1 LAKNPNTNTKGNL
14 RGRSKRAPSFAFKGA
29 SMSKKSRKNQQ
40 NNTPAPVQHFELRTI
55 KPLTVNQQKTFDAY
69 NQGHNLMLHGS
80 PGTGKTFCALYLTL
94 KDVLEKNSYEK
105 IILIRSVV
113 PSRDIGFLPGSMKEK
128 IAVYEEPYREICD
141 SLFGRGDGY
150 DILKM
155 KKIIHFTSTSFLR
168 GVTFNNS
175 LVIVDEAQNLE
186 QHEINTVMTRIG
198 DNSKMIICG
207 DFKQTDLVRRYDKQG
222 ITQLMTITKEIRS
235 FKHIEFGPEDII
247 RSGLVREY
255 ILAKEKLGL

>member
-1 LAKNPNTNTKGNL
+1 
-14 RGRSKRAPSFAFKGA
+14 
-29 SMSKKSRKNQQ
+29 MSKKQKKQHNHIHHQ
-40 NNTPAPVQHFELRTI
+40 NNNSVQQSHFELRSI
-55 KPLTVNQQKTFDAY
+55 KPLTVNQQNTFDAY
-69 NQGHNLMLHGS
+69 RQGYNLMLHGS
-80 PGTGKTFCALYLTL
+80 PGTGKTFCALYLAL
-94 KDVLEKNSYEK
+94 QDLLQKNTYDK

-168 GVTFNNS
+168 GMTFNNS
-175 LVIVDEAQNLE
+175 IVVVDEAQNLE

-198 DNSKMIICG
+198 DNSRMIVCG
-207 DFKQTDLVRRYDKQG
+207 DFKQTDLVKRYDKQG
-222 ITQLMTITKEIRS
+222 ITQLMAITKEIQS
-235 FKHIEFGPEDII
+235 FTHIEFGPEDII
-247 RSGLVREY
+247 RSGLVKEY
-255 ILAKEKLGL
+255 ILAKEKLGI

>member
-1 LAKNPNTNTKGNL
+1 
-14 RGRSKRAPSFAFKGA
+14 
-29 SMSKKSRKNQQ
+29 MSKKPKKQHQNHQNIHGNQMQ
-40 NNTPAPVQHFELRTI
+40 QSHFELRSI
-55 KPLTVNQQKTFDAY
+55 KPLTVNQQNTFDAY
-69 NQGHNLMLHGS
+69 RQGFNLMLHGS
-80 PGTGKTFCALYLTL
+80 PGTGKTYCALYLAL
-94 KDVLEKNSYEK
+94 QDLLEKNTYEK

-168 GVTFNNS
+168 GMTFNNS
-175 LVIVDEAQNLE
+175 IVIVDEAQNLE

-198 DNSKMIICG
+198 DNSRMIVCG
-207 DFKQTDLVRRYDKQG
+207 DFKQTDLVKRYDKQG
-222 ITQLMTITKEIRS
+222 ITQLMSITKEIRS
-235 FKHIEFGPEDII
+235 FTHIEFGPEDII

-255 ILAKEKLGL
+255 ILAKEKLGI